1 MLTRY
6 RGTPIVLMLML
17 AGAAPALAQPTSPP
31 APGATDPAAAGGAA
45 PGAPVTPVAAAGT
58 TYSTATWPLELT
70 LRPVVLGTG
79 MIEIRGDLFIG
90 LSKGSAGKPFL
101 LTPAAYYG
109 LNEQLTLGIFQ
120 DSLCFS
126 GSSTCKFFDSIGVD
140 AIFALLQQANIQLA
154 VRAALEAVSFDAGFW
169 RMRIGALGK
178 YYAGRLAIQFDPKL
192 MIALN
197 KRSGM
202 ISQPDFL
209 AIPLDIQYQIDQML
223 AAVLTIGV
231 VGTLDNF
238 SDYFQIPVGFGAH
251 YTINRQLDVAGQL
264 LFLNLL
270 GKTPFGGQLDGR
282 ALQFFLNYRI

>member
-1 MLTRY
+1 MLTGY

-17 AGAAPALAQPTSPP
+17 MLAGAAPAFAQPTSPP
-31 APGATDPAAAGGAA
+31 PGSTDPAAAGTPA
-45 PGAPVTPVAAAGT
+45 PGAPVTPVATAG

-101 LTPAAYYG
+101 LTPTVYYG
-109 LNEQLTLGIFQ
+109 VNEQLTLGLFQ
-120 DSLCFS
+120 DSFCFS
-126 GSSTCKFFDSIGVD
+126 GSSTCKFFDSLGVD

-154 VRAALEAVSFDAGFW
+154 VRGALEAASFDAGFW
-169 RMRIGALGK
+169 RLRIGALGK

-192 MIALN
+192 LIGLN
-197 KRSGM
+197 KRSAGNGD
-202 ISQPDFL
+202 ILS
-209 AIPLDIQYQIDQML
+209 IPLDIQYQIDQML
-223 AAVLTIGV
+223 AAVVTIGIY
-231 VGTLDNF
+231 GPLDGF
-238 SDYFQIPVGFGAH
+238 SDAYGVPVGLGAH
-251 YTINRQLDVAGQL
+251 YTINRQLDVAGQF

-270 GKTPFGGQLDGR
+270 GKTFPGTSNLDYR